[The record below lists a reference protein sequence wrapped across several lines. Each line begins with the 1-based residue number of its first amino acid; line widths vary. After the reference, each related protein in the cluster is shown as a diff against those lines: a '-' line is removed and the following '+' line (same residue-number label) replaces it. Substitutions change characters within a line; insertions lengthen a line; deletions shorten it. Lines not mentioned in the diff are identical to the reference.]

1 MSVLDKAVQLVDTLG
16 RAPGPMRLGALAE
29 EISIPKSS
37 AHRLLVELARHGLV
51 RRCGDGEYTMGYR
64 LVEWGRLADRSVG
77 IRDIAAPVMA
87 TLRDQVRES
96 VHLYV
101 RDGDSR
107 VCVHAVE
114 GPHALRPVVVLGRA
128 LPLGYGAAGKLLL
141 AYADD
146 ATVRRVTQQ
155 FPVHRNRTLPTS
167 DDLATIRAG
176 GWSVSVDEMED
187 GLTSLAAPISAPVG
201 EYQRRWPSPA
211 PPPGSRR
218 RDTTRCAA
226 SSSMPAAR
234 SPCAVPEWCRRH
246 RFRQSLEMCRISER
260 SDGRASAGM

>member
-64 LVEWGRLADRSVG
+64 LVEWGRLADRSIG

-114 GPHALRPVVVLGRA
+114 GPHALRPVAVLGRA

-146 ATVRRVTQQ
+146 ATVRRVSQQ
-155 FPVHRNRTLPTS
+155 LPVHRNRTLPTR

-187 GLTSLAAPISAPVG
+187 GLTSLAAPISTPGGGV
-201 EYQRRWPSPA
+201 PA
-211 PPPGSRR
+211 ALAIAGA
-218 RDTTRCAA
+218 TTRIAPDRYDEVRGLISDACREIA
-226 SSSMPAAR
+226 SRSS
-234 SPCAVPEWCRRH
+234 
-246 RFRQSLEMCRISER
+246 
-260 SDGRASAGM
+260 